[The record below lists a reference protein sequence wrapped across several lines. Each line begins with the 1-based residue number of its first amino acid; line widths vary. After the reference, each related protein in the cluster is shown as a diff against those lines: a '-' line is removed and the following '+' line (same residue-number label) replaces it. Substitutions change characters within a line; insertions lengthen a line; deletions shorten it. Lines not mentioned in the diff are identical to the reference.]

1 MAETPGQVPGAEAP
15 LYVLLLQ
22 EREARKNQGV
32 SRGPEK
38 ALHRQEPSVNGQDFP
53 WGHNTGQ
60 RKDTGYKGIVHR
72 TQVSRECAWQ
82 QWAFNKVKEMG

>member
-1 MAETPGQVPGAEAP
+1 MAETPGEAPEAEAP

-22 EREARKNQGV
+22 EREALKNQGV

-38 ALHRQEPSVNGQDFP
+38 ALQRQAPSVNGQDFP

-60 RKDTGYKGIVHR
+60 RKDTGYKGIMHR
-72 TQVSRECAWQ
+72 TQVFLVCLAT
-82 QWAFNKVKEMG
+82 MGI